1 MTPDE
6 LVNFKNK
13 ISQDSKS
20 KWQKEEVRERIVNS
34 ISKAMKDENVKNKI
48 SVRTKKRY
56 ESTGKLG

>member
-34 ISKAMKDENVKNKI
+34 ISQATKDENVKNKI
-48 SVRTKKRY
+48 SVRTKKV
-56 ESTGKLG
+56 